1 MQGNLNPSARAGI
14 LAAINPQSAGAGTYT
29 SGWVDMRNVYAA
41 LAIIA
46 VGAIS
51 AGGTVDAKIQQATDD
66 SGAGAKDVSG
76 LAITQLTQA
85 GTDSNKQV
93 AINVT
98 QGDLDRNN
106 GFRYARLSVTTA
118 TAAALLSGL
127 IVGLDFR
134 YGAATD
140 NDAATVDEVVS

>member
-14 LAAINPQSAGAGTYT
+14 LAAINPQSAAAGTYT
-29 SGWVDMRNVYAA
+29 SGWVNMRDVYAA
-41 LAIIA
+41 LAILS

-51 AGGTVDAKIQQATDD
+51 ASGTVDAKVQQATDS
-66 SGAGAKDVSG
+66 SGTGAKDVTG

-93 AINVT
+93 LVNIVQA
-98 QGDLDRNN
+98 DLDRNN
-106 GFRYARLSVTTA
+106 GFTHVRLSVTTA
-118 TAAALLSGL
+118 TAAALLSAV

-140 NDAATVDEVVS
+140 NDATTVDEVVG